1 MRKDGKITFAPKG
14 VNGKN
19 RMPKYIWMT
28 AAAAVIFGAVSFF
41 VILAMNDFD
50 LSLAL
55 GMRQSAQNEAEE
67 SATEETVDP
76 AALQEL
82 TDAVNFLALCVNEKE
97 LTFCTVVS
105 VQPADGIIRV
115 KPVSP
120 DFVLETEN
128 GKMRLADIIRR
139 GSVRDVIDGFAQK
152 AIPIARYV
160 LVTEDNFVS
169 LLQKLGPVDITLETD
184 YDFTNEAVRYTYSA
198 GDVSMAA
205 EAMLSY
211 MKSASVGDDL
221 LRLQANAAAAI
232 IRTHFTPENAERGE
246 EFFSTLINFVSTDIS
261 VFDYTPAAGAI
272 KALAAGGITV
282 TVIS

>member
-1 MRKDGKITFAPKG
+1 MRKDGKINFAPKG

-19 RMPKYIWMT
+19 RVPKYIWMT

-55 GMRQSAQNEAEE
+55 GKRQETAPAEE
-67 SATEETVDP
+67 STTEDAGDVS
-76 AALQEL
+76 ALQEL
-82 TDAVNFLALCVNEKE
+82 TDAVNFLAVCADEKE
-97 LTFCTVVS
+97 LTFCMVVS
-105 VQPADGIIRV
+105 VQPADGVIRV

-120 DFVLETEN
+120 DFVLETES

-139 GSVRDVIDGFAQK
+139 GSVRDVIDGLAQK

-169 LLQKLGPVDITLETD
+169 LLQKLGPVDIMLETA
-184 YDFTNEAVRYTYSA
+184 YDFTDEAIRYTYAA
-198 GDVSMAA
+198 GPASMAA
-205 EAMLSY
+205 EAMMSY
-211 MKSASVGDDL
+211 MKSAAAGDEL
-221 LRLQANAAAAI
+221 LRLQANAAAAV
-232 IRTHFTPENAERGE
+232 IRTHFTQENAEKGE
-246 EFFSTLINFVSTDIS
+246 EFFSALINLVTTDITA
-261 VFDYTPAAGAI
+261 FDYTPAAGAI
-272 KALAAGGITV
+272 KALAANGITV

>member
-1 MRKDGKITFAPKG
+1 MKKDGKISFAPKG

-19 RMPKYIWMT
+19 RVPKYIWMT

-55 GMRQSAQNEAEE
+55 GKRQETTPAEE
-67 SATEETVDP
+67 STTADTGDV

-97 LTFCTVVS
+97 LTFCMVVS
-105 VQPADGIIRV
+105 VQPSDGIIRV

-120 DFVLETEN
+120 DFVLETEG
-128 GKMRLADIIRR
+128 GKMRLSDIIQR
-139 GSVRDVIDGFAQK
+139 GSVKDVVDGFARK

-169 LLQKLGPVDITLETD
+169 LLQKLGPVDIVLETA
-184 YDFTNEAVRYTYSA
+184 YDFTDEAIRYTYAA
-198 GDVSMAA
+198 GQASMAA
-205 EAMLSY
+205 EAMMSY
-211 MKSASVGDDL
+211 MKSAASGDEL
-221 LRLQANAAAAI
+221 LRLQANAAAAV
-232 IRTHFTPENAERGE
+232 IRTHFTAENAEKGE
-246 EFFSTLINFVSTDIS
+246 EFFSELINLVTTDIS